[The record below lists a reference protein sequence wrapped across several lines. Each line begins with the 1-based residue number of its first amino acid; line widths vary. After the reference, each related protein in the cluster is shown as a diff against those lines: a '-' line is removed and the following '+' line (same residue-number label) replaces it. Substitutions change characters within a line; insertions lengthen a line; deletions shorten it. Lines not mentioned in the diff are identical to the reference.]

1 MFEFL
6 KKLDEKFAK
15 TEEGSRFAEITS
27 QARAAG
33 LCEYGMLTAVYLI
46 PAQLGGSSEMDNI
59 VFLPPEAAK
68 RKEELDASLLAR
80 YGTHCTYHAQAKY
93 DQNSIIPHSIC
104 IQAEGEEEHIVV
116 W

>member
-6 KKLDEKFAK
+6 KKLDEKFAQ
-15 TEEGSRFAEITS
+15 TEEGSRFADITS

-33 LCEYGMLTAVYLI
+33 LCEYGMLTAVYLT
-46 PAQLGGSSEMDNI
+46 PAQLGGSGDMSNI

-68 RKEELDASLLAR
+68 RKEELDESFLR
-80 YGTHCTYHAQAKY
+80 RFGENCSYRTQVQYEK
-93 DQNSIIPHSIC
+93 DSVIPRSITVW
-104 IQAEGEEEHIVV
+104 ANGEMERIVV